1 VLLDE
6 ALVDFAGARAVVAGG
21 VGEVLDGGLGE
32 GREGLALRGPGGA
45 EGVLG
50 EGAGGDVEVFVGALN
65 EQGIGRNLGPPCLE
79 LAGTGEFLL
88 LGPDSDAESVRVA
101 GAPEAD
107 RDGGDALDGIAARLG
122 RGRAAGGEEK
132 GEESGAAHC

>member
-1 VLLDE
+1 MGFGSPRGKLRKKCPPQSSEKSPGVGGRTSAGRSIRNDRLLDE

-50 EGAGGDVEVFVGALN
+50 EGAGGDVE
-65 EQGIGRNLGPPCLE
+65 GRFRS
-79 LAGTGEFLL
+79 AT
-88 LGPDSDAESVRVA
+88 
-101 GAPEAD
+101 
-107 RDGGDALDGIAARLG
+107 
-122 RGRAAGGEEK
+122 
-132 GEESGAAHC
+132 